1 MTDPSGSYISY
12 DAISIGANSDIVN
25 EFLEKNYKAD
35 MSLDDAA
42 SLAIASIYISSE
54 TKEGIEHI
62 KMSKISGEGVF
73 EFIKNE
79 DITKF
84 AANAKSKY
92 PSDGK

>member
-1 MTDPSGSYISY
+1 
-12 DAISIGANSDIVN
+12 
-25 EFLEKNYKAD
+25 

-62 KMSKISGEGVF
+62 KMSKVSKGSEGNGIF

-84 AANAKSKY
+84 AENAKSKY
-92 PSDGK
+92 PADGK